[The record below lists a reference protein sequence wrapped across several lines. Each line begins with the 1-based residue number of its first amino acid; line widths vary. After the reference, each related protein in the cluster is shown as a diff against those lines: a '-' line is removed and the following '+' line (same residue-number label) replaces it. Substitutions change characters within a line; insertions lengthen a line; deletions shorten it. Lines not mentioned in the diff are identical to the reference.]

1 MWVGSWI
8 SITESYFIMFMKFV
22 YYACLAV
29 VILMAM
35 VFCVSVL
42 LFWKTHDRNIPAA
55 GLMTVPDELRFT
67 AAVRRYR

>member
-1 MWVGSWI
+1 MWVGSRI

-29 VILMAM
+29 VILMAV

-42 LFWKTHDRNIPAA
+42 FILENS
-55 GLMTVPDELRFT
+55 
-67 AAVRRYR
+67 

>member
-1 MWVGSWI
+1 MWVGSRI

-22 YYACLAV
+22 YYVCLAV

-42 LFWKTHDRNIPAA
+42 FILENS
-55 GLMTVPDELRFT
+55 
-67 AAVRRYR
+67 

>member
-1 MWVGSWI
+1 TVYRPEPVSFTGGERPGMWVGSWI

-42 LFWKTHDRNIPAA
+42 FILENS
-55 GLMTVPDELRFT
+55 
-67 AAVRRYR
+67 